1 MTKSY
6 KRKRHIINNTR
17 DSERC
22 NDIRKSLNSSE
33 RQHGRSIAVSELD
46 EYEHLL
52 SDETLSDLRW
62 ELEIKFSNECY
73 RKEIN
78 SPEYKFALTLKRF
91 GLPWVNPHKCTCP
104 LPEHLSDEEVLKLS
118 GLL

>member
-1 MTKSY
+1 MKSY
-6 KRKRHIINNTR
+6 KRKRHLISDAR
-17 DSERC
+17 DSKRC

-33 RQHGRSIAVSELD
+33 RQRGRSLAVSELEQYND
-46 EYEHLL
+46 MY
-52 SDETLSDLRW
+52 SDEFLSNLRW
-62 ELEIKFSNECY
+62 NLEIKLSNDCY

-78 SPEYKFALTLKRF
+78 SPEYKLAKTFSRF

-104 LPEHLSDEEVLKLS
+104 RPEDLSDEEILRLS

>member
-1 MTKSY
+1 MKSY
-6 KRKRHIINNTR
+6 KRKKHIINNSR

-33 RQHGRSIAVSELD
+33 RQRGRSIAVSELD
-46 EYEHLL
+46 EYQFYKSE
-52 SDETLSDLRW
+52 DEMQLLRW
-62 ELEIKFSNECY
+62 DLEIKLANDCY
-73 RKEIN
+73 RKEVN
-78 SPEYKFALTLKRF
+78 SSEYKFALTLKRF

-104 LPEHLSDEEVLKLS
+104 RPEDLSDEEVLKLS